1 MLKTTLIKRMNI
13 IIYIKHPVLGTR
25 VMLPILEK
33 QHTQIRPTHQGTWWQ
48 GQQLLHLQDMLWWNE
63 TILGL
68 LLQ

>member
-33 QHTQIRPTHQGTWWQ
+33 QQADLTNASRYMAARATTPASS
-48 GQQLLHLQDMLWWNE
+48 D
-63 TILGL
+63 IL
-68 LLQ
+68 